1 MKSPTSI
8 ACMTAVLI
16 SAAVT
21 SLHAQSYR
29 IVRPRSATMPLELY
43 SASLGV
49 GTPAG
54 ELRTRSDVDTMVA
67 RRQRDIIAAMLASAP
82 ATTAVA
88 VGADSQP
95 TATRLTC
102 PMPVSVRDSASVP
115 SMPVVKSPARAVIA
129 GSIAGCQN
137 TLRPSK

>member
-82 ATTAVA
+82 ATTAA
-88 VGADSQP
+88 ADSQSN
-95 TATRLTC
+95 ATIPTC
-102 PMPVSVRDSASVP
+102 PMPVFARDSASV
-115 SMPVVKSPARAVIA
+115 SAMPVVKSPVRAAIT
-129 GSIAGCQN
+129 GTIIGCQN
-137 TLRPSK
+137 TLRPAK